1 MINIKETAI
10 QAIQELPDETTLE
23 DIIEAICVKAKAIA
37 GMKEI
42 EKGNYISSSV
52 LREEVEGWK

>member
-10 QAIQELPDETTLE
+10 QAIKELPDDTTLE
-23 DIIEAICVKAKAIA
+23 DIITAIYIRTKAIA

-42 EKGNYISSSV
+42 EKRNYISNAT
-52 LREEVEGWK
+52 LREEVEDWK

>member
-1 MINIKETAI
+1 MINLKETAI
-10 QAIQELPDETTLE
+10 KAIQELPDETTLE

-52 LREEVEGWK
+52 LREEVEDWK

>member
-10 QAIQELPDETTLE
+10 QAIKELPDDTTLE
-23 DIIEAICVKAKAIA
+23 DIITAIYIRTKAIA

-42 EKGNYISSSV
+42 EKAW
-52 LREEVEGWK
+52 EEDGK